1 MSHTNLRRALW
12 ICDYFPRPHD
22 TASGT
27 WALENTVAL
36 QTAGLP
42 TVALA
47 PTPWIPRPLAVTS
60 ELRDWSR
67 VPRFVE
73 MRGVPVYYPACPHYP
88 RAWVN
93 NSVYPRLPFLD
104 SALVWPWCK
113 TAVEKMMREHPFDVV
128 HTNFLF
134 PGGYLGMKIKEQ
146 FGTPYIVHER
156 SIQRMAAARK
166 HPGRGR
172 LYRRILRNSDL
183 VVTENSKMAA
193 QLREMDP
200 GVPEVK
206 VIVQPGTHPEKVA
219 EQVRERPVEYSDK
232 LVVLSVGAL
241 STRKGHSIL
250 IEAIAKLVPEFPSL
264 ICQIIGGGPE
274 RQNLE
279 ALIDRLGVGDHV
291 ELLGKQPH
299 ADVLGNMSWCDVFV
313 LASWGEASG
322 TVYGE
327 AMQFGKPAIACADE
341 GISEV
346 LEDGKHGRLV
356 PARDVPALIEALR
369 WLLEDAQRRNM
380 IGEQARQLAN
390 EKLSYSAVAH
400 ELIEIYEALADA
412 ARRRSNSSEQL
423 SKSTEKS
430 SGRTDNPDS
439 DR

>member
-1 MSHTNLRRALW
+1 MSAAYKGWL
-12 ICDYFPRPHD
+12 PR
-22 TASGT
+22 G
-27 WALENTVAL
+27 
-36 QTAGLP
+36 
-42 TVALA
+42 
-47 PTPWIPRPLAVTS
+47 
-60 ELRDWSR
+60 
-67 VPRFVE
+67 
-73 MRGVPVYYPACPHYP
+73 
-88 RAWVN
+88 
-93 NSVYPRLPFLD
+93 
-104 SALVWPWCK
+104 
-113 TAVEKMMREHPFDVV
+113 
-128 HTNFLF
+128 
-134 PGGYLGMKIKEQ
+134 
-146 FGTPYIVHER
+146 
-156 SIQRMAAARK
+156 SIQVEGVYTGASSE
-166 HPGRGR
+166 
-172 LYRRILRNSDL
+172 IRNL

-390 EKLSYSAVAH
+390 EKLSYSAVA
-400 ELIEIYEALADA
+400 DA
-412 ARRRSNSSEQL
+412 ARRRSNSSELL